1 MNVLTE
7 TQEQVIVV
15 GYCKLWGVEVVHIP
29 NEGKRTLVTGRNL
42 VRLGLRSGFPD
53 LFFPYAKK
61 GYHGLFIEMK
71 RKKGS
76 KVSPAQKEWVTTL
89 NNQGYLAVIC
99 YGAEEAINVIDGYFE
114 RHLSKNIARRNQEET

>member
-7 TQEQVIVV
+7 TQEQGIVV
-15 GYCKLWGVEVVHIP
+15 EYCERWGVEVVHIP
-29 NEGKRTLVTGRNL
+29 NEGKRTLATGRKL

-61 GYHGLFIEMK
+61 GFYGLFIEMK

-76 KVSPAQKEWVTTL
+76 KVSSAQKKWIATL
-89 NNQGYLAVIC
+89 NKQGYLAVIC
-99 YGAEEAINVIDGYFE
+99 YGSEEAINVINGYFE
-114 RHLSKNIARRNQEET
+114 RH